1 MSRAGWGGGF
11 GCDASAGIIPAAAA
25 KARIALLNFLAE
37 EGEMHCV
44 SSPALARVVEL
55 VDTQVSEACALTA
68 WEFESP
74 LGHHRRDRLSKS
86 A

>member
-1 MSRAGWGGGF
+1 MRCSGRDDSIGS
-11 GCDASAGIIPAAAA
+11 CCRT
-25 KARIALLNFLAE
+25 RIALLNFLAE
-37 EGEMHCV
+37 GGVIGSV

-74 LGHHRRDRLSKS
+74 LGHQCVADPWQRTCVDGT
-86 A
+86 